1 MSDVENP
8 WQSPRNAAVP
18 EPQTGG
24 AALNDTMLRSLRE
37 AAPWLR
43 FIGILGY
50 ICCALMAAVGLIGG
64 IMMLAVSGLAEEFAS
79 LPGGFGGAT
88 AGAFALLYV
97 VMGGVYFFPA
107 RFAYTFGDKI
117 RCYLLSNN
125 ERDLETAFK
134 NNKSLWKFYGILC
147 IICLAFLPLV
157 IIGGI
162 VAALGAA
169 FM

>member
-8 WQSPRNAAVP
+8 WQSPQSATVP
-18 EPQTGG
+18 ETKTGG
-24 AALNDTMLRSLRE
+24 AALNDTMLRYLRE
-37 AAPWLR
+37 ASPWLR

-50 ICCALMAAVGLIGG
+50 IACGLMVAGGLVGG
-64 IMMLAVSGLAEEFAS
+64 IMMMAVSGIAEEFDS
-79 LPGGFGGAT
+79 LAGGFGSAT

-97 VMGGVYFFPA
+97 VMGAIYFFPA
-107 RFAYTFGDKI
+107 RFAYTFGDKL
-117 RCYLLSNN
+117 RNYTLSNN
-125 ERDLETAFK
+125 EHDLETAFK
-134 NNKSLWKFYGILC
+134 NNKSLWKFYGIFC
-147 IICLAFLPLV
+147 IVCLAFLPLV